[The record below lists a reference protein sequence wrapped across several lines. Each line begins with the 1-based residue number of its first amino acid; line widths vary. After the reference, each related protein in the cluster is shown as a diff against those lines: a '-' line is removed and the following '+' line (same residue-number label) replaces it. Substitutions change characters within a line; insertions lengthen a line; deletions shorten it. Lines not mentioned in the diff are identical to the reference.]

1 MGMKKST
8 GLVLLLC
15 VIAIMFVV
23 SCVRQVEVIPEMPAN
38 LRVSALAGIVG
49 VELRWDAVSG
59 AVSYD
64 VTLTKADASGS
75 RETFGPFNTTN
86 TYYIVRRE
94 DVGAGDFTWSVK
106 AKNIAGASDPKAG
119 TPFTLEP
126 EPEPEPVYGL
136 VLTLVETPNL
146 AASREEIPEIHVLE
160 ISDSSGASSR
170 FPSEGALYNLNIL
183 IGTIVYEQV
192 ANDAREN
199 MSVQLMVEKI
209 GSGIAKRWPDSDT
222 EFLLDEEGELV
233 FGVNDLG
240 ENYDPELATGDYY
253 FWARAA
259 WDVSVQSTKKPFKI
273 VASAESVDVSID
285 VYNQDTQYPDKVC
298 GIYSEVEMDYE
309 VSISASA
316 LFDELFYTFEIG
328 QLGADGSEGISYSA
342 TFVGDTEYATTVSYA
357 TECTKFATV
366 TADGTITRVFWDEIT
381 KTASEETLGLEDVIV
396 KGHTFVLDMADP
408 TALVSLELP
417 AGFTPTIPAS
427 LTNATLTFLASD
439 TKCLQPYAEKIA
451 FEVSIEK
458 GISSWSETFAFFAE
472 EVILGDNSL
481 WGNEITID
489 ATYLATKTS
498 ASAPDEA
505 QAVLLFDIPVM
516 DYATITATMSVHD
529 CCCDD
534 CTVEPGECD
543 DPDDALSHA
552 TEVSTQFV
560 VDNVF
565 FSSMLEEDQLFA
577 FEGFLGEADNPL
589 IPASPTQA
597 TLTVKFADALWSE
610 TEWENIDWSFYD
622 AEGNPF
628 SSIYVPTIDA
638 TELITGVCSGYATK
652 TQVVFVG
659 TLTADPTD
667 DNTETALTLV
677 ATAVDA
683 TGNEFVIELPFLY
696 DTLPPTLTHFT
707 AFRDQ
712 YNNHSWV
719 EFRFDQEPESAEL
732 AIAANGASFD
742 YDLEDAAPI
751 EGIPN
756 AYRLPTGIT
765 LPYNAE
771 VTLNATATDLAG
783 NIGFSSKTSTV
794 SLSEK
799 R

>member
-75 RETFGPFNTTN
+75 RGTFGPFNTTN

-253 FWARAA
+253 LWARAA

-273 VASAESVDVSID
+273 VALAESVDVSLN
-285 VYNQDTQYPDKVC
+285 VFNQDAEYPDKVC

-342 TFVGDTEYATTVSYA
+342 TFAGDTEYATTVSYA

-417 AGFTPTIPAS
+417 AVFTPTIPAS

-451 FEVSIEK
+451 FEVYVEK

-481 WGNEITID
+481 WG
-489 ATYLATKTS
+489 
-498 ASAPDEA
+498 
-505 QAVLLFDIPVM
+505 
-516 DYATITATMSVHD
+516 
-529 CCCDD
+529 
-534 CTVEPGECD
+534 
-543 DPDDALSHA
+543 
-552 TEVSTQFV
+552 
-560 VDNVF
+560 
-565 FSSMLEEDQLFA
+565 
-577 FEGFLGEADNPL
+577 
-589 IPASPTQA
+589 
-597 TLTVKFADALWSE
+597 
-610 TEWENIDWSFYD
+610 
-622 AEGNPF
+622 
-628 SSIYVPTIDA
+628 
-638 TELITGVCSGYATK
+638 
-652 TQVVFVG
+652 
-659 TLTADPTD
+659 
-667 DNTETALTLV
+667 
-677 ATAVDA
+677 
-683 TGNEFVIELPFLY
+683 
-696 DTLPPTLTHFT
+696 
-707 AFRDQ
+707 
-712 YNNHSWV
+712 
-719 EFRFDQEPESAEL
+719 
-732 AIAANGASFD
+732 
-742 YDLEDAAPI
+742 
-751 EGIPN
+751 
-756 AYRLPTGIT
+756 
-765 LPYNAE
+765 
-771 VTLNATATDLAG
+771 
-783 NIGFSSKTSTV
+783 
-794 SLSEK
+794 
-799 R
+799 

>member
-15 VIAIMFVV
+15 VIAVMFVV
-23 SCVRQVEVIPEMPAN
+23 SCVRKVEVIPEMPAN

-49 VELRWDAVSG
+49 VELRWDAVAG
-59 AVSYD
+59 AASYD
-64 VTLTKADASGS
+64 VTLTKAVASGS
-75 RETFGPFNTTN
+75 REIFGPFNTAN
-86 TYYIVRRE
+86 TYFIVRRE

-136 VLTLVETPNL
+136 VLTLVETPDL
-146 AASREEIPEIHVLE
+146 ASSREVIPEIHVLE

-170 FPSEGALYNLNIL
+170 ESGETSYYNLNFL
-183 IGTIVYEQV
+183 TGSIVYEQV

-240 ENYDPELATGDYY
+240 ENYDPELAPGDYY
-253 FWARAA
+253 LWARAA

-273 VASAESVDVSID
+273 VALAESVDVS
-285 VYNQDTQYPDKVC
+285 VNVFNQDAEYPDKVC
-298 GIYSEVEMDYE
+298 GIYSEVELDYE
-309 VSISASA
+309 VSISAGA
-316 LFDELFYTFEIG
+316 LFDELLYSFEIA
-328 QLGADGSEGISYSA
+328 QLGADGSEEVSHSA
-342 TFVGDTEYATTVSYA
+342 TFTGETEYATTVTYA

-366 TADGTITRVFWDEIT
+366 TVDGTLTRIFWDEVT
-381 KTASEETLGLEDVIV
+381 KQASEAKLGLEEVVV
-396 KGHTFVLDMADP
+396 KAHSFVLDMADP
-408 TALVSLELP
+408 TALVSLALP
-417 AGFTPTIPAS
+417 AGFSPTDPAS
-427 LTNATLTFLASD
+427 LTSATLTFMASD

-451 FEVSIEK
+451 FEVYVEK

-472 EVILGDNSL
+472 EVILGDNSI
-481 WGNEITID
+481 WDNEITID

-498 ASAPDEA
+498 STNPDEA
-505 QAVLLFDIPVM
+505 QAVLLFDIPIM
-516 DYATITATMSVHD
+516 DYATITATVTVHD

-534 CTVEPGECD
+534 CTIEPEECD

-552 TEVSTQFV
+552 TEVSTRFV

-565 FSSMLEEDQLFA
+565 FSSLLEEGQLFT
-577 FEGFLGEADNPL
+577 FEGFLGEVDNPL
-589 IPASPTQA
+589 IPASPAQA
-597 TLTVKFADALWSE
+597 TLTVKFADALWSA
-610 TEWENIDWSFYD
+610 TEWEDIDWSFYD
-622 AEGNPF
+622 AAGNPF
-628 SSIYVPTIDA
+628 SSIFVPTIDA

-659 TLTADPTD
+659 TLTADPD
-667 DNTETALTLV
+667 EDNTETSLTLV
-677 ATAVDA
+677 ATALDA

-732 AIAANGASFD
+732 AIVANGASFE
-742 YDLEDAAPI
+742 YDLEDADRIDDIA
-751 EGIPN
+751 N
-756 AYRLPTGIT
+756 AYRLQTGIT

>member
-23 SCVRQVEVIPEMPAN
+23 SCVKQVQTAPGEPTN
-38 LRVSALAGIVG
+38 LRVTELVGVVG
-49 VELRWDAVSG
+49 VELRWDPVGG
-59 AVSYD
+59 AAFYNL
-64 VTLTKADASGS
+64 TLTKTDDSGK
-75 RETFGPFNTTN
+75 REVRGSYKAYSN
-86 TYYIVRRE
+86 YYLVKFE
-94 DVGAGDFTWSVK
+94 DVGSGIFNWSVS
-106 AKNIAGASDPKAG
+106 AENSAGPSVAVNGYS
-119 TPFTLEP
+119 FTLNP
-126 EPEPEPVYGL
+126 EVEPVYGL
-136 VLTLVETPNL
+136 VLTLVETPDL
-146 AASREEIPEIHVLE
+146 ASSREVIPEIHVLE

-170 FPSEGALYNLNIL
+170 ESGETSYYNLNFL
-183 IGTIVYEQV
+183 TGSIVYEQV

-253 FWARAA
+253 LWARAA

-273 VASAESVDVSID
+273 VALAESVDVS
-285 VYNQDTQYPDKVC
+285 VSVFNQDAEYPDKVC
-298 GIYSEVEMDYE
+298 GIYSEVELDYE
-309 VSISASA
+309 VSISAGA
-316 LFDELFYTFEIG
+316 LFDELVYTFEIA
-328 QLGADGSEGISYSA
+328 QLGEDATGSVSHEA
-342 TFVGDTEYATTVSYA
+342 TFTGETEYATTVTYA
-357 TECTKFATV
+357 TECTKFATI
-366 TADGTITRVFWDEIT
+366 TLDGTLTRTFWDEET
-381 KTASEETLGLEDVIV
+381 EEASEAQLFIGNVLIDF
-396 KGHTFVLDMADP
+396 HSFVLDMADP

-417 AGFTPTIPAS
+417 TGFAPTAPAS
-427 LTNATLTFLASD
+427 LTSATITFLASD
-439 TKCLQPYAEKIA
+439 TKCLQAYAEKIG
-451 FEVSIEK
+451 FEVYVEK
-458 GISSWSETFAFFAE
+458 GISSWHEIFDFYDE
-472 EVILGDNSL
+472 DIVLLGDNSI
-481 WGNEITID
+481 WDNDITID

-505 QAVLLFDIPVM
+505 EAVLPFDIPIM

-534 CTVEPGECD
+534 CTIELGKCD
-543 DPDDALSHA
+543 DPDEFLTHA

-565 FSSMLEEDQLFA
+565 FSSLLDDEQLLD
-577 FEGFLGEADNPL
+577 FEGFLGEEDNPL

-597 TLTVKFADALWSE
+597 TLTVKFADALWSGTQWE
-610 TEWENIDWSFYD
+610 GIVWEFYKPSGELFESLSYDPILTEN
-622 AEGNPF
+622 
-628 SSIYVPTIDA
+628 A
-638 TELITGVCSGYATK
+638 TLGICSGWATK
-652 TQVVFVG
+652 TEITFVG
-659 TLTADPTD
+659 TITADPTVD
-667 DNTETALTLV
+667 STETALTLV

-719 EFRFDQEPESAEL
+719 EFRFDQEPVSAEL
-732 AIAANGASFD
+732 SIVANGETFE
-742 YDLEDAAPI
+742 YDLEDADRMDD
-751 EGIPN
+751 IPN
-756 AYRLPTGIT
+756 AYRMPTGIT
-765 LPYNAE
+765 LPYNSE